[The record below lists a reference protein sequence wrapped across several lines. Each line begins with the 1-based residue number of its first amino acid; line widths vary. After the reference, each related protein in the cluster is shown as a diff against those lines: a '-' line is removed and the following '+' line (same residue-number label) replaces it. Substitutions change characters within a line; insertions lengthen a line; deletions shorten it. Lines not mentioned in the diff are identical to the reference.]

1 LESIVDPNAKIA
13 PGFESANVKLNNG
26 KFYTGIVKS
35 ETADQMVLDT
45 GTDHGLVTIS
55 KSDIK
60 KRTPALS
67 PMPQDIAKPLSK
79 RELRDLVEFLAERKG

>member
-1 LESIVDPNAKIA
+1 
-13 PGFESANVKLNNG
+13 
-26 KFYTGIVKS
+26 
-35 ETADQMVLDT
+35 VLDT